1 MKIFLS
7 IIFFSVSINIL
18 AQNTGSN
25 LTVEQKDSIL
35 DAHNMYRTE
44 VNVDSIKWDE
54 QLAIGAQ
61 EWANKL
67 AKKNCILKHNT
78 SIDFGENLHWTDE
91 PELIYDCVYSW
102 GEEKKYYNGG
112 KNINNKNGHYTQ
124 MVWWSTNYVGC
135 AFAKCKKGA
144 EIWVCRY
151 SPPGN
156 IIGEKAFYKKRFIKL
171 LPNL

>member
-1 MKIFLS
+1 MKIFLT
-7 IIFFSVSINIL
+7 IIVLSVSINIH
-18 AQNTGSN
+18 AQNKGSN

-54 QLAIGAQ
+54 QLANGAQ
-61 EWANKL
+61 EWAKKL

-78 SIDFGENLHWTDE
+78 SINLGENIYWTGD
-91 PELIYDCVYSW
+91 PGLTYDCVYSW
-102 GEEKKYYNGG
+102 GEEKKYYKGG
-112 KNINNKNGHYTQ
+112 KNINANNGHYTQ
-124 MVWWSTNYVGC
+124 MVWWSTNHVGC

-156 IIGEKAFYKKRFIKL
+156 MMGEKAFPKHR
-171 LPNL
+171 